1 MLKNIQSSKFHH
13 SYSKDGKTVSNDE
26 MTCLRS
32 RPWQEEVMQ
41 LNLTKCFYMVIF
53 IFQQEVMSYFYFYE
67 KKVGI
72 SLIFVHFA

>member
-32 RPWQEEVMQ
+32 RPWQEEEVMQ
-41 LNLTKCFYMVIF
+41 LNLTKCFHMVVF
-53 IFQQEVMSYFYFYE
+53 IFQQEVMSSF
-67 KKVGI
+67 
-72 SLIFVHFA
+72 LLL